1 MGDKKNIAVILAGG
15 IGSRL
20 GLNKPKQFLKVAG
33 KTVLEHTVDVFQK
46 HMLID
51 EIVIVMHHNYIDIV
65 EKMVLTNSWTK
76 VKKIING
83 GNERYESSLSAIRA
97 YENIQGD
104 VRLIFHDSV
113 RPLVSPKIIT
123 DVVNALDIYDAVDV
137 GIPAVDTIITINQE
151 NNTIKNIPDRSK
163 LNRGQTPQGFKYKII
178 SKAYE
183 KALKVKNFVVT
194 DDCGVVLKYLPETP
208 IFVVTGEERNTKLTY
223 PEDIYLFDKLFQLK
237 TTLLNKNLENLS
249 LKDKVIVIFGGS
261 SGIGADMVKIARNE
275 GAIVYSC
282 SRRENNVDI
291 RNKSDIDNFL
301 EVIYSKHNQIDYIVN
316 SAAVLNKEPLMHL
329 SKSVIEEIID
339 INYKGMINVSMA
351 AFSYLQKSKGSLLH
365 FTSSSYT
372 RGRANYA
379 LYSSTKAAIVNF
391 IQAIAEEWEPN
402 GIRVNCINPQRTK
415 TPMRIQ
421 NFGIEPENTLLKS
434 EMVAR
439 ESLKA
444 LQADITGEVIDIK
457 LI

>member
-51 EIVIVMHHNYIDIV
+51 EIVIVMHHNYIV

-178 SKAYE
+178 S
-183 KALKVKNFVVT
+183 
-194 DDCGVVLKYLPETP
+194 
-208 IFVVTGEERNTKLTY
+208 
-223 PEDIYLFDKLFQLK
+223 
-237 TTLLNKNLENLS
+237 
-249 LKDKVIVIFGGS
+249 
-261 SGIGADMVKIARNE
+261 
-275 GAIVYSC
+275 
-282 SRRENNVDI
+282 
-291 RNKSDIDNFL
+291 
-301 EVIYSKHNQIDYIVN
+301 
-316 SAAVLNKEPLMHL
+316 
-329 SKSVIEEIID
+329 
-339 INYKGMINVSMA
+339 
-351 AFSYLQKSKGSLLH
+351 
-365 FTSSSYT
+365 
-372 RGRANYA
+372 
-379 LYSSTKAAIVNF
+379 
-391 IQAIAEEWEPN
+391 
-402 GIRVNCINPQRTK
+402 
-415 TPMRIQ
+415 
-421 NFGIEPENTLLKS
+421 
-434 EMVAR
+434 
-439 ESLKA
+439 
-444 LQADITGEVIDIK
+444 
-457 LI
+457 